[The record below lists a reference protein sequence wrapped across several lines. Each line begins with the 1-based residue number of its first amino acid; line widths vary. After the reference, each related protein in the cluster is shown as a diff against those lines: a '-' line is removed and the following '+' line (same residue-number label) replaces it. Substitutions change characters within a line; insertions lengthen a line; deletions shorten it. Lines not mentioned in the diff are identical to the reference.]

1 VFAAQRAVRRARA
14 RQQHA
19 DEQIQRL
26 EQALRQ
32 AFHLL
37 IPLAPPPRAPRSD
50 AGRTRAV

>member
-37 IPLAPPPRAPRSD
+37 IPLAPPPSA
-50 AGRTRAV
+50 TI